1 MDLAEIVAPLNV
13 TVAYS
18 AAARQLEVVEL
29 QVPVSSTVAFA
40 ITQSGLLTQH
50 TRIDL
55 ATQKVGVW
63 GHLCALDQVLRDLD
77 RIEIYRPLL
86 VDPKEARRQRYQRDK
101 VKPNPEHQPKPSGT
115 SSRRR

>member
-1 MDLAEIVAPLNV
+1 MGLADKHEAITV

-18 AAARQLEVVEL
+18 PAARQLDVVEL
-29 QVPVSSTVAFA
+29 LVPAASTVAFA
-40 ITQSGLLTQH
+40 IQQSGVLTRH
-50 TRIDL
+50 ASIDL
-55 ATQKVGVW
+55 ATQKIGVW
-63 GHLCALDQVLRDLD
+63 GHLCTLDQVLRDLD

-101 VKPNPEHQPKPSGT
+101 VKPTGT